1 MAPRSVALLVLSCL
15 ASGLAFVGVGVTP
28 KSICGRA
35 VSFHLGRRNV
45 AGNFRSS
52 AVRPRVRSATAPLAM
67 MAGEDGTPAGG
78 GQGAEEEDE
87 DDKTDPDAE
96 GVAKMR
102 ASEIKAELDMRGV
115 GYTGIFEKDE
125 LVEKLIEARSLG
137 RADPSIIDDFNKEN
151 LENRMDPER
160 AAGLAE
166 DLLNEE
172 KLKDLTAAD
181 GTLPGGMTPEMLSK
195 MVSNPELMV
204 LMQNPKL
211 QEIMKK
217 VMADGPEAM
226 EELQG
231 DPETAELLKKL
242 EAAMGGMQPQA

>member
-1 MAPRSVALLVLSCL
+1 MAPRSCALLVLSCL
-15 ASGLAFVGVGVTP
+15 ASGVAFVGVGVTP
-28 KSICGRA
+28 KRS
-35 VSFHLGRRNV
+35 VSLHLGRRNV
-45 AGNFRSS
+45 AGNSRSS
-52 AVRPRVRSATAPLAM
+52 AARPRVRSATAPLAM
-67 MAGEDGTPAGG
+67 TAGEDGTSAGG
-78 GQGAEEEDE
+78 GQGAEEEDQ

-125 LVEKLIEARSLG
+125 LVERLIEARSLG

-160 AAGLAE
+160 AAGFAD

-231 DPETAELLKKL
+231 DPETAELLQKL

>member
-1 MAPRSVALLVLSCL
+1 
-15 ASGLAFVGVGVTP
+15 
-28 KSICGRA
+28 
-35 VSFHLGRRNV
+35 
-45 AGNFRSS
+45 
-52 AVRPRVRSATAPLAM
+52 M
-67 MAGEDGTPAGG
+67 MAGEDGTSGNG
-78 GQGAEEEDE
+78 GQEAEEEDDD

-160 AAGLAE
+160 AAGFAE

>member
-28 KSICGRA
+28 KRA
-35 VSFHLGRRNV
+35 VSLHHLGRRNV
-45 AGNFRSS
+45 AGNSRSS

-67 MAGEDGTPAGG
+67 MAGEDGTSADG

-87 DDKTDPDAE
+87 DDDKTDPDAE

-160 AAGLAE
+160 AAGFAE

>member
-1 MAPRSVALLVLSCL
+1 MAARSVALLVLSCL
-15 ASGLAFVGVGVTP
+15 ASGMAFVGIGVTP
-28 KSICGRA
+28 KRW
-35 VSFHLGRRNV
+35 VSLHLGRRNV
-45 AGNFRSS
+45 AGNSRSS

-67 MAGEDGTPAGG
+67 MAGEDGTSADG

-125 LVEKLIEARSLG
+125 LVERLIEARSLG

-160 AAGLAE
+160 AAGFAD